1 MYIEDSQP
9 EDLERLGGGRL
20 HFRPSLTLQSDP
32 SLHPVWSIL
41 LVPGTAAGVIDSI
54 KDLTHQQ
61 LSIYPPSEAAPSPET
76 ELTHTSLQRALMDQ
90 EVGDEDDEG
99 VVDRDQLVGLED
111 KNGKTFTDHVNCD
124 LSDNSETEGEENDFY
139 IDDSEPADLEGLRV
153 VYDEE
158 ALFQY
163 KHKDNDL
170 EFEPNTDYYDELEF
184 KFEDEETE
192 LEFSYEP
199 GISLASLATCAC
211 PCLRHHET
219 GHCHQI
225 KYAVLKHFPI

>member
-1 MYIEDSQP
+1 
-9 EDLERLGGGRL
+9 
-20 HFRPSLTLQSDP
+20 
-32 SLHPVWSIL
+32 
-41 LVPGTAAGVIDSI
+41 
-54 KDLTHQQ
+54 
-61 LSIYPPSEAAPSPET
+61 
-76 ELTHTSLQRALMDQ
+76 MDQ

-99 VVDRDQLVGLED
+99 VVDRDQLVGLEAKVGRLWD
-111 KNGKTFTDHVNCD
+111 KNGETFADHVDCD

-158 ALFQY
+158 SLFQY

-170 EFEPNTDYYDELEF
+170 EFEPNKDYYDELEF

-219 GHCHQI
+219 GYCPQI
-225 KYAVLKHFPI
+225 KYAVLKHASSHLTEII

>member
-1 MYIEDSQP
+1 
-9 EDLERLGGGRL
+9 
-20 HFRPSLTLQSDP
+20 
-32 SLHPVWSIL
+32 
-41 LVPGTAAGVIDSI
+41 
-54 KDLTHQQ
+54 
-61 LSIYPPSEAAPSPET
+61 
-76 ELTHTSLQRALMDQ
+76 MDQ
-90 EVGDEDDEG
+90 EVGDEDDEE
-99 VVDRDQLVGLED
+99 VVEEDQLGRQWD
-111 KNGKTFTDHVNCD
+111 NNGETCASQLNCD
-124 LSDNSETEGEENDFY
+124 LSDNSEAEGEENDFY

-158 ALFQY
+158 SLFQY

-170 EFEPNTDYYDELEF
+170 EFEPNKDYYDELEF

-219 GHCHQI
+219 GYCHQI
-225 KYAVLKHFPI
+225 KFAVLKHASSHLTEII

>member
-1 MYIEDSQP
+1 
-9 EDLERLGGGRL
+9 
-20 HFRPSLTLQSDP
+20 
-32 SLHPVWSIL
+32 
-41 LVPGTAAGVIDSI
+41 
-54 KDLTHQQ
+54 
-61 LSIYPPSEAAPSPET
+61 
-76 ELTHTSLQRALMDQ
+76 MDQ

-99 VVDRDQLVGLED
+99 VVDQDQLVGLLEAKVGEEWD
-111 KNGKTFTDHVNCD
+111 EKGHGNCD
-124 LSDNSETEGEENDFY
+124 LSDGEGEENDFY

-158 ALFQY
+158 TLFQY
-163 KHKDNDL
+163 KHKDNEL
-170 EFEPNTDYYDELEF
+170 EFEPNKDYYNELDF
-184 KFEDEETE
+184 NFEDEETE

-225 KYAVLKHFPI
+225 KYTVLKHFPI